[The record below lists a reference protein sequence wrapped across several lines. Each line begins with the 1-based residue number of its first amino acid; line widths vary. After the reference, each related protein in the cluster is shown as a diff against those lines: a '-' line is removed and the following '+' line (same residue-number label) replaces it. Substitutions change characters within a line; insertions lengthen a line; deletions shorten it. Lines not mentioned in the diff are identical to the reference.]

1 MVDVYHFPPKKAT
14 SPSIIPRFS
23 FVYRQS
29 FLFLACNKSKIQN
42 MSIQSS
48 ELITNNDG
56 SIFHLH
62 LLPEDLAR
70 DIILVGDPERV
81 ALIASHFDTIEVKK
95 SNREFST
102 VTGTYGGR
110 RLSVIS
116 TGIGPDNIDIVLNEL
131 DALVNIDLK
140 TKEVKERK
148 ESLNIVR
155 IGTSG
160 SVQADIPVDS
170 FVISEKSIGCDGVL
184 RFYAGTPVIC
194 DQEFEDAFIRHCH
207 WAPEAARPY
216 AVNAS
221 PALVEKLHTEGVTR
235 KGVTLTAVG
244 FYGPQGRVLRLP
256 LAMPGINDRITT
268 FSHRNYRVTNY
279 EMESAAITGLCN
291 LLGHHA
297 ATICLIIANRIT
309 GKASAG
315 YHAHMEKL
323 IRYTLDKLTH

>member
-1 MVDVYHFPPKKAT
+1 
-14 SPSIIPRFS
+14 
-23 FVYRQS
+23 
-29 FLFLACNKSKIQN
+29 

-48 ELITNNDG
+48 ELITNEDG

-62 LLPEDLAR
+62 LLPEDLAH
-70 DIILVGDPERV
+70 DVILVGDPGRV
-81 ALIASHFDTIEVKK
+81 ALIASHFDTVEVQK
-95 SNREFST
+95 SNREFTT
-102 VTGTYGGR
+102 VTGTYDGH

-116 TGIGPDNIDIVLNEL
+116 TGIGPDNIDIVINEL

-140 TKEVKERK
+140 TQEIKEHKQ
-148 ESLNIVR
+148 SLNIIR

-160 SVQADIPVDS
+160 SVQADIPVNS

-184 RFYAGTPVIC
+184 RFYADNQSVC
-194 DQEFEDAFIRHCH
+194 DREFEEAFIRHCH
-207 WAPEAARPY
+207 WAGETARPY
-216 AVNAS
+216 VVNAS
-221 PALVEKLHTEGVTR
+221 PALVNKLHSEGQTY
-235 KGVTLTAVG
+235 KGITLTAVG

-268 FSHRNYRVTNY
+268 FRHQNYKVTNY

-309 GKASAG
+309 GEASADYHG
-315 YHAHMEKL
+315 YMEKL
-323 IRYTLDKLTH
+323 IRYTLEKLKN

>member
-1 MVDVYHFPPKKAT
+1 
-14 SPSIIPRFS
+14 
-23 FVYRQS
+23 
-29 FLFLACNKSKIQN
+29 

-48 ELITNNDG
+48 ELITNEDG

-62 LLPEDLAR
+62 LLPEDLAH
-70 DIILVGDPERV
+70 DVILVGDPGRV
-81 ALIASHFDTIEVKK
+81 ALIASHFDTVEVQK
-95 SNREFST
+95 SNREFTT
-102 VTGTYGGR
+102 VTGTYDGH

-116 TGIGPDNIDIVLNEL
+116 TGIGPDNIDIVINEL

-140 TKEVKERK
+140 TQEIKEHKQ
-148 ESLNIVR
+148 SLNIIR

-160 SVQADIPVDS
+160 SVQADIPVNS

-184 RFYAGTPVIC
+184 RFYANTQSVC
-194 DQEFEDAFIRHCH
+194 NREFEEAFIRHCH
-207 WAPEAARPY
+207 WAGETARPY
-216 AVNAS
+216 VVNAS
-221 PALVEKLHTEGVTR
+221 PALVNKLHSEGQTY
-235 KGVTLTAVG
+235 KGITLTAVG

-268 FSHRNYRVTNY
+268 FRHQNYKVTNY

-309 GKASAG
+309 GEASAD
-315 YHAHMEKL
+315 YHDYMEKL
-323 IRYTLDKLTH
+323 IRYTLEKLKN

>member
-1 MVDVYHFPPKKAT
+1 
-14 SPSIIPRFS
+14 
-23 FVYRQS
+23 
-29 FLFLACNKSKIQN
+29 

-48 ELITNNDG
+48 ELITNEDG

-62 LLPEDLAR
+62 LLPEDLAH
-70 DIILVGDPERV
+70 DVILVGDPGRV
-81 ALIASHFDTIEVKK
+81 ALIASHFDTVEVQK
-95 SNREFST
+95 SNREFTT
-102 VTGTYGGR
+102 VTGTYDGH

-116 TGIGPDNIDIVLNEL
+116 TGIGPDNIDIIINEL

-140 TKEVKERK
+140 TQEIKEHKQ
-148 ESLNIVR
+148 SLNIIR

-160 SVQADIPVDS
+160 SVQADIPVNS

-184 RFYAGTPVIC
+184 RFYADTQSVC
-194 DQEFEDAFIRHCH
+194 NREFEEAFIRHCH
-207 WAPEAARPY
+207 WAGETARPY
-216 AVNAS
+216 VVNAS
-221 PALVEKLHTEGVTR
+221 PALVNKLHSEGQTY
-235 KGVTLTAVG
+235 KGITLTAVG

-268 FSHRNYRVTNY
+268 FRHQNYKVTNY

-309 GKASAG
+309 GEASADYHG
-315 YHAHMEKL
+315 YMEKL
-323 IRYTLDKLTH
+323 IRYTLEKLKN